1 MVHVR
6 AQPSLRPESPIVLI
20 LGALKSFNTF
30 DILGMLWLGIF
41 CLNVAPIASAA
52 VNQNRAEALRS
63 YYDSFREQLNHNQF
77 QRPIVLEAT
86 ELPNSLRGDVYA
98 VVTHSFATVQSA
110 FSVPANWCD
119 VLILHPNNKYC
130 HASTRPNSA
139 DLITFIGGTH
149 DRPLA
154 NAFRVVFTYRISA
167 RTADYFQVELNAENG
182 PLHTSNYQIMLE
194 GVRLADGQSF
204 IHLAY
209 SYSSDAI
216 GRLAMKTYLATV
228 GRGKVGFSIVGK
240 DRGDQAIF
248 ISGVRGMV
256 ERNTMRYYL
265 AIDAYLSASPGRSD
279 EQLEKRLNTWFT
291 ATEKYPRQLNDI
303 DRASY
308 LRMKRNEYLRQQIVQ

>member
-1 MVHVR
+1 M
-6 AQPSLRPESPIVLI
+6 
-20 LGALKSFNTF
+20 
-30 DILGMLWLGIF
+30 
-41 CLNVAPIASAA
+41 ASAA
-52 VNQNRAEALRS
+52 VNQNPAEALRS
-63 YYDSFREQLNHNQF
+63 YYDRFREQLSHNQF
-77 QRPIVLEAT
+77 HRPIVLEAT
-86 ELPNSLRGDVYA
+86 ELPNSLKGDIFA

-130 HASTRPNSA
+130 HAATTLNSA
-139 DLITFIGGTH
+139 ELITFIGGKH

-154 NAFRVVFTYRISA
+154 NAFRVVFKYRVSA
-167 RTADYFQVELNAENG
+167 RTADYFQVELSAENG
-182 PLHTSNYQIMLE
+182 PLHTSNYRILLE
-194 GVRLADGQSF
+194 GVRLEDGQSF

-209 SYSSDAI
+209 SYSSNAI
-216 GRLAMKTYLATV
+216 GRLAVKTYLATI

-240 DRGDQAIF
+240 DRDDKAVF
-248 ISGVRGMV
+248 ISGLRGMV

-279 EQLEKRLNTWFT
+279 EQLEKRLNAWFT

-308 LRMKRNEYLRQQIVQ
+308 LRMKRNEYLRQQIAQ